1 MDNEI
6 EDIIHGLDKATDIL
20 LDISR
25 KGVHALPPEQGKD
38 LHDLTTELCV
48 LLFEIERTV
57 SLPDKNGTKKE

>member
-20 LDISR
+20 LEISR
-25 KGVHALPPEQGKD
+25 KGAHVLPPEQWKD

-57 SLPDKNGTKKE
+57 SLPDKRGL

>member
-20 LDISR
+20 LEISR
-25 KGVHALPPEQGKD
+25 KGATVLPPEQWKD

-57 SLPDKNGTKKE
+57 SSPDKREI

>member
-20 LDISR
+20 LEISR
-25 KGVHALPPEQGKD
+25 KGAHVLPPEQGKD

-57 SLPDKNGTKKE
+57 SSPDKKDMK